1 MLAPLRVKSFAGA
14 CGQLAKTDPLDAEL
28 IRKFA
33 ETYTPDETPY
43 DKQRFDLQE
52 VVNARKQLVKNRAT
66 LRQNLQTAT
75 TAVVV
80 KALRLQCNALDRQIK
95 MLEDEIRALLR
106 EKAKTDSRVE
116 ALATE
121 YSVGLVLLATLF
133 AYFDEIG
140 TLGRKRAASLSGTAP
155 HPRDSGAFHSKR
167 FIRGGRAV
175 VRQAFYVSSTAL
187 LLKGSP
193 LRPVYDALRARGL
206 THRAAQCALV
216 RRFIVHLDTVARNA
230 LKNIVDFANACG
242 QGKGGRG
249 PLLVMAASVVCH
261 VVGRAISACGKGR
274 GLSARG
280 FPGERCAK
288 PQGYPALGEGLGGRR

>member
-1 MLAPLRVKSFAGA
+1 MQSMEKCYIGVDVAKETLEFSDENLRLSCANKVPQVRQVLQKLRQKAQGQTLWLACEATGVYHRCLASCAHEAKIPLCVLAPLRVKSFAGA

-52 VVNARKQLVKNRAT
+52 VVNARKQLVKNRVA

-80 KALRLQCNALDRQIK
+80 NALRLQCNALDRQIK

-106 EKAKTDSRVE
+106 EKAKTDPRVE
-116 ALATE
+116 ALAAE

-155 HPRDSGAFHSKR
+155 HPRDSGAFHDKR

-175 VRQAFYVSSTAL
+175 VRQALYVSSTAL

-206 THRAAQCALV
+206 TQ
-216 RRFIVHLDTVARNA
+216 
-230 LKNIVDFANACG
+230 
-242 QGKGGRG
+242 
-249 PLLVMAASVVCH
+249 
-261 VVGRAISACGKGR
+261 
-274 GLSARG
+274 LSSW
-280 FPGERCAK
+280 P
-288 PQGYPALGEGLGGRR
+288 